1 MNFKFNNFRNFLRFN
16 SEKIT
21 LFIKFFKL
29 LYKLICL
36 SLMCYQ
42 IITLTINYLLFPFN
56 VELNLTDDQNKY
68 LPSITICFHFYH
80 QCLLTQ
86 FNSDF
91 IIKSDMFSR
100 IIPQESIS
108 CKLYFK
114 NNNKSLDCK
123 QISEINEMIIIND
136 FRKCFTYFQKRESY
150 YNLSVIN
157 EEISFIQIIFNES
170 LYKNESCYHNPKL

>member
-1 MNFKFNNFRNFLRFN
+1 MKLKFNNFCNFLKSK
-16 SEKIT
+16 SEKT
-21 LFIKFFKL
+21 SLFIKFVKL

-56 VELNLTDDQNKY
+56 VKLYLTDDQNKY
-68 LPSITICFHFYH
+68 LPSITICFWCYH

-86 FNSDF
+86 FNYDF

-136 FRKCFTYFQKRESY
+136 CKKCFTYFQKRESY
-150 YNLSVIN
+150 YNLSIIN
-157 EEISFIQIIFNES
+157 EEISFIQIIFNEN
-170 LYKNESCYHNPKL
+170 LYKNESCYYNPKL

>member
-1 MNFKFNNFRNFLRFN
+1 MNLKFNNFGNFLKFN

-21 LFIKFFKL
+21 LFIKFVKL

-56 VELNLTDDQNKY
+56 VKLYLTDDQNKH
-68 LPSITICFHFYH
+68 LPSITICFMFYR

-86 FNSDF
+86 FNFDF
-91 IIKSDMFSR
+91 IIKYNEFSR

-123 QISEINEMIIIND
+123 QISEINEIIIIND
-136 FRKCFTYFQKRESY
+136 YRKCFTYFQKRESY
-150 YNLSVIN
+150 YNLSIIN

-170 LYKNESCYHNPKL
+170 LYKKESCYTNLEL